1 MQIDNSNSGPFS
13 LSFEADFRTGCEQ
26 DIVTYK
32 EAIIMLP
39 AEVLVLAK
47 DCAAEKK
54 RKAD

>member
-47 DCAAEKK
+47 DCAAEK